1 MSAKYKLPIL
11 DLNEISNENELL
23 PVVKS
28 ILLSHDTFLLKNY
41 ANKDILDELLKT
53 LRTTDLPDAEQE
65 FDANFTGCL
74 RLEGDILLEQY
85 IVNTD
90 KELQFNRECTNLA
103 LRKLYTRL
111 FKIGLFFAQLCL
123 KSVAT
128 DYSADTL
135 TDTKYSTKL
144 TRYFHHD
151 VTLQTLPNGEMV
163 EYLTNNDYQNYFPS
177 GIVTVFPVA
186 KNIKVKPPTVSS
198 DDNTWVTIDEPDC
211 LLLHTGK
218 LLAKW
223 SGGLHTTSP
232 LQISPEG
239 NVVHLTL
246 SAPLSTVIDT
256 TTGQTLAD
264 TLLNE
269 QIEEFPEVAKK
280 LYPRETAAIQLR
292 KLVDFYKELFSV
304 CETVLSLY
312 AVSRS
317 TGTPP
322 ELHSILPQ
330 VTNMMKRK
338 VSQDDFLRMVSL
350 WPQCYILEANS
361 RGELTVRLPKNDVL
375 ATLTN
380 KSRRLEYVQKA
391 DTWYQKSSTQ
401 QVIPVDMPICK
412 ISKRRGSDGSYA
424 GNSFNRVK
432 TKQENASSRPSYIF
446 NSTEKFIH
454 PEKKHDSQ
462 TNLLERLRER
472 ERRSSA
478 LLSQRQ
484 RQYQQFLA
492 VKMNQVFEILYSMPR
507 GKPYT
512 VTYLSSLIVDS
523 LQDSNNPIGPS
534 EAEEILCNLQHLL
547 PDKISVQTV
556 DGGLKVYRW
565 DILDKEIFSS
575 KIAEEVNQTQVN

>member
-1 MSAKYKLPIL
+1 MSSRYKLPII
-11 DLNEISNENELL
+11 DLNEISDEKDLL
-23 PVVKS
+23 SVVKS

-41 ANKDILDELLKT
+41 ANKGSLDELLEV
-53 LRTTDLPDAEQE
+53 LHTTDLPDAEQG
-65 FDANFTGCL
+65 FDANFTGTL
-74 RLEGDILLEQY
+74 ALESDVLLEQY

-90 KELQFNRECTNLA
+90 KELQFNRECTNLS
-103 LRKLYTRL
+103 LRQLYARL

-123 KSVAT
+123 RSVAT
-128 DYSADTL
+128 DFSADTL

-151 VTLQTLPNGEMV
+151 VTLQTLPNGEIF
-163 EYLTNNDYQNYFPS
+163 EYLTNNDYKSYFPT
-177 GIVTVFPVA
+177 GIITVFPVA

-198 DDNTWVTIDEPDC
+198 DDNTWVTVDEPDC

-246 SAPLSTVIDT
+246 SAPLSTVIDN
-256 TTGQTLAD
+256 TGQTLAE
-264 TLLNE
+264 TLFNE
-269 QIEEFPEVAKK
+269 QIDEFPEVAKK

-317 TGTPP
+317 TGIPP

-330 VTNMMKRK
+330 VTNMMKKK

-375 ATLTN
+375 TTLTN

-391 DTWYQKSSTQ
+391 DTWYQTSSTLR
-401 QVIPVDMPICK
+401 VIPLDTPIYK
-412 ISKRRGSDGSYA
+412 IGKRRGSDGSYA
-424 GNSFNRVK
+424 GNTFNRAK
-432 TKQENASSRPSYIF
+432 TQQENTPSRPSYIS
-446 NSTEKFIH
+446 NSKEKFLH

-534 EAEEILCNLQHLL
+534 EAEEILCNLQQLL
-547 PDKISVQTV
+547 SDKITFQTV

-565 DILDKEIFSS
+565 DILDKDILSS
-575 KIAEEVNQTQVN
+575 KITEKVNQTQDY